1 MESGANHCSLSLS
14 QGRNLVMKKSVEK
27 ISILSGS
34 LYAVAFVFSLTVL
47 PAMSYAQLDNNPWG
61 FTGQNRASIAALMK
75 QVEDESSSRSN
86 VVASGGGDIV
96 NLVCGADATSSA
108 KGNSSCIILN
118 NSDAAIDLGQDSQGD
133 QTATSE
139 ETTNVDETI
148 NTNVEAIDDVL
159 QTLNGDT

>member
-1 MESGANHCSLSLS
+1 MKES
-14 QGRNLVMKKSVEK
+14 KKITNVFSR
-27 ISILSGS
+27 S
-34 LYAVAFVFSLTVL
+34 LYAIAFTVTML
-47 PAMSYAQLDNNPWG
+47 PALSNAQVDNNPWG

-75 QVEDESSSRSN
+75 QIDDNKSSRSN